1 MRLWIYFHTH
11 GRNVD
16 RDFMLKKNNKLLKY
30 IDQNKENSEKED
42 WNNILTK

>member
-1 MRLWIYFHTH
+1 
-11 GRNVD
+11 
-16 RDFMLKKNNKLLKY
+16 MLKKNNKLLKY